1 MFFEIGFN
9 KFLYFKNKLI
19 LLNLAEDSMSQ
30 RHRRKSWKSTMRT
43 KDDDYDYDRQGNK
56 LKQGS

>member
-9 KFLYFKNKLI
+9 KFLYFENKLI
-19 LLNLAEDSMSQ
+19 LFNLAEDSMSQ
-30 RHRRKSWKSTMRT
+30 RHRRKSRKSTMRT
-43 KDDDYDYDRQGNK
+43 KDDGSDYDRQGNK

>member
-1 MFFEIGFN
+1 
-9 KFLYFKNKLI
+9 
-19 LLNLAEDSMSQ
+19 MSQ

-43 KDDDYDYDRQGNK
+43 KDDDSDYDRQGNK